1 MHTAQLGIDQKD
13 LIPTITTRPR
23 TPNRK
28 LPHVETRGRDVER
41 YVWICDEGGDWSKIG
56 NALSP
61 STEPPTVPGAPEPLY
76 HSWPWLAG
84 WP

>member
-1 MHTAQLGIDQKD
+1 
-13 LIPTITTRPR
+13 
-23 TPNRK
+23 
-28 LPHVETRGRDVER
+28 VETRGRDVER